1 MSRHGP
7 LFNLST
13 WKQQSGEARIML
25 STLSNATTLQRS
37 DTQVQ
42 RVCPN
47 IGCSCKRPFSY
58 RATDQIQ
65 FVHLTGYQA
74 AFKQY
79 LLPFEQKSAI
89 FNTCAAP
96 DSDSTESF
104 FTQLIND
111 RTEPL

>member
-1 MSRHGP
+1 MP
-7 LFNLST
+7 LPCSEVIHKYNVS
-13 WKQQSGEARIML
+13 
-25 STLSNATTLQRS
+25 
-37 DTQVQ
+37 VQ
-42 RVCPN
+42 ILVAAV
-47 IGCSCKRPFSY
+47 SAHFSY

-89 FNTCAAP
+89 FNTCATP
-96 DSDSTESF
+96 DYDSTESF

-111 RTEPL
+111 HTEPL